1 MNSDSQLVQS
11 AQQGDPAAFGNLVQL
26 YQQPLLR
33 AMLPVTDN
41 HEEAQDI
48 VQEAFIQ
55 AYRNLG
61 SFRGDSAFFTW
72 IYRIAF
78 NLAKA
83 RHRKQRPFSIDT
95 SSLSMPSKEPS
106 AEQIFE
112 SSEFRTILRTAIAEL
127 STDHQHV
134 IILRELEELDYD
146 EIAQRLDLSVGTV
159 RSRLHRARTQLR
171 DLLQQW
177 L

>member
-11 AQQGDPAAFGNLVQL
+11 AQQGDPTAFGDLVRRN
-26 YQQPLLR
+26 QQALLR
-33 AMLPVTDN
+33 AMLPVTEN

-55 AYRNLG
+55 AYRNLD

-83 RHRKQRPFSIDT
+83 RHRKQRPLSIDT
-95 SSLSMPSKEPS
+95 SSLSMPTAEPS
-106 AEQIFE
+106 AEQQFE
-112 SSEFRTILRTAIAEL
+112 SSEFRIILRTAIAEL
-127 STDHQHV
+127 SINHQQV

-159 RSRLHRARTQLR
+159 RSRLHRARGQLR
-171 DLLQQW
+171 ELLQQW

>member
-1 MNSDSQLVQS
+1 VNSDSQLVQS

-127 STDHQHV
+127 SIDHQHV

>member
-1 MNSDSQLVQS
+1 VNSDSQLVQS
-11 AQQGDPAAFGNLVQL
+11 AQQGDPTAFGDLVRR

-33 AMLPVTDN
+33 AMLPVTEN
-41 HEEAQDI
+41 HEESQDI

-55 AYRNLG
+55 AYRNLA
-61 SFRGDSAFFTW
+61 SFRGDSTFFTW

-83 RHRKQRPFSIDT
+83 RYRKQRPLSIDT
-95 SSLSMPSKEPS
+95 STLSLPSDEPS
-106 AEQIFE
+106 AEHKFE
-112 SSEFRTILRTAIAEL
+112 SSEFRVILRTAIAKL

-134 IILRELEELDYD
+134 IILREIEELDYD

-171 DLLQQW
+171 ELLQQW

>member
-127 STDHQHV
+127 SIDHQHV

-171 DLLQQW
+171 DLL
-177 L
+177 

>member
-1 MNSDSQLVQS
+1 VNSDSQLVQS

-127 STDHQHV
+127 SIDHQHV

-171 DLLQQW
+171 DLLQEW

>member
-1 MNSDSQLVQS
+1 MNSDSQLVLS
-11 AQQGDPAAFGNLVQL
+11 AQQGDPAAFGDLVRR

-33 AMLPVTDN
+33 AMLPVTEN

-55 AYRNLG
+55 AYRNLD

-83 RHRKQRPFSIDT
+83 RHRKQRPLSIDT
-95 SSLSMPSKEPS
+95 TSLSLPSEEPS
-106 AEQIFE
+106 AENIFE
-112 SSEFRTILRTAIAEL
+112 SSEFRIILRAAIAEL

-159 RSRLHRARTQLR
+159 RSRLHRARAQLR
-171 DLLQQW
+171 ELLQQW

>member
-11 AQQGDPAAFGNLVQL
+11 AQQGDPAAFGNLVQR

-33 AMLPVTDN
+33 AMLPVTEN

-83 RHRKQRPFSIDT
+83 RHRKQRPLSIDT

-106 AEQIFE
+106 AEQKFE

-127 STDHQHV
+127 SIDHQHV

-159 RSRLHRARTQLR
+159 RSRLHRARAQLR
-171 DLLQQW
+171 ALLQQW

>member
-33 AMLPVTDN
+33 AMLPVTEN
-41 HEEAQDI
+41 YEEAQDI

-106 AEQIFE
+106 AEQVFE

-127 STDHQHV
+127 SIDHQHV

-171 DLLQQW
+171 ELLQQW

>member
-159 RSRLHRARTQLR
+159 RSRLHRARAQLR
-171 DLLQQW
+171 ELLQQW

>member
-1 MNSDSQLVQS
+1 MNSDSQLVLS
-11 AQQGDPAAFGNLVQL
+11 AQQGDSAAFGDLVRR

-33 AMLPVTDN
+33 AMLPVTEN

-55 AYRNLG
+55 AYRNLD

-83 RHRKQRPFSIDT
+83 RHRKQRPLSIDT
-95 SSLSMPSKEPS
+95 TSLTLPSEEPS
-106 AEQIFE
+106 AEKKFE
-112 SSEFRTILRTAIAEL
+112 SSEFRIILRAAIAEL

-159 RSRLHRARTQLR
+159 RSRLHRARAQLR
-171 DLLQQW
+171 ELLQQW

>member
-127 STDHQHV
+127 SIDHQHV

>member
-127 STDHQHV
+127 SIDHQHV

-171 DLLQQW
+171 DLLQEW

>member
-127 STDHQHV
+127 SIDHQHV

-159 RSRLHRARTQLR
+159 RSRLHRARAQLR
-171 DLLQQW
+171 ELLQQW